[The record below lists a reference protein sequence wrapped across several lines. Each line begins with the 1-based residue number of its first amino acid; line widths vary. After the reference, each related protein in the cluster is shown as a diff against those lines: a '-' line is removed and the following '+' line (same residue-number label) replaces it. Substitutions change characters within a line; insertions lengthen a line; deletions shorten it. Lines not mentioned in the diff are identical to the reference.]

1 MKIRKG
7 FVTNSSSSSFILAF
21 RNMEGR
27 PDDEAIRVALQ
38 QEMDIYKDEVI
49 ETVCNDA
56 IKNILTPEEVL
67 EFVADYLH
75 WDAVKQVEDL
85 CQVDYAYSGE
95 LGEFRWKDNNGNDIT
110 EEIDNVCKKV
120 AIGMAKKEVGYYV
133 DNKKNNLIF
142 SKVRYGSEVC
152 GEYAYRLEQSV
163 IPNLSQTIFTASF
176 H

>member
-1 MKIRKG
+1 MKIRNG

-38 QEMDIYKDEVI
+38 QEMDIYKNEVI

-67 EFVADYLH
+67 DFVAGYLY
-75 WDAVKQVEDL
+75 WDAVKQVENL
-85 CQVDYAYSGE
+85 CLVEYFYSDE
-95 LGEFRWKDNNGNDIT
+95 FEEFRWRDNNGKDVT
-110 EEIDNVCKKV
+110 EEIKKIVEKV
-120 AIGMAKKEVGYYV
+120 AIGMANKEVGHYV
-133 DNKKNNLIF
+133 NDKKDNIIF

-152 GEYAYRLEQSV
+152 GEYSSEIERSI
-163 IPNLSQTIFTASF
+163 IPNLWQTIFTASN